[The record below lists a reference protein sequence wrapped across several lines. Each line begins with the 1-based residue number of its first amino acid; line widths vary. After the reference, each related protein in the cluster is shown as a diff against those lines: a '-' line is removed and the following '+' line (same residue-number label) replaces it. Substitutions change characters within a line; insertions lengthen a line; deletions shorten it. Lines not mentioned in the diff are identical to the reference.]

1 MTLVLEHQYI
11 CESFI
16 CSSLGSSAFN
26 EVLREQKQ
34 WHRQRL
40 RKNITKVRLQDILI
54 LARRKRLN
62 ELLAHITQKLF
73 CKLIVLSEIILV
85 SLRSEIFH

>member
-16 CSSLGSSAFN
+16 CISLGSSAFN
-26 EVLREQKQ
+26 EVLREKQ